1 MALTVY
7 GLTKCSTCQKALAG
21 LAEMGHA
28 AEFRD
33 VRDDGISREV
43 LEAAHLVL
51 GDKLINRASY
61 TWRGMSEADRA
72 LPPVDAVIK
81 HPSLM
86 KRPLIATGETWLAGW
101 TKATTTALERQDF

>member
-1 MALTVY
+1 MKLTVY

-21 LAEMGHA
+21 LAAMGHA

-33 VRDDGISREV
+33 VRDDGITREV

-51 GDKLINRASY
+51 GDRLINRASY

-72 LPPVDAVIK
+72 LPLVEAVIA

-101 TKATTTALERQDF
+101 TKATIAALDKQDF